1 MMETNRTRWA
11 WIAAAALACGGCST
25 SAKLAEPKNYDIANG
40 DYLTEKEYEDLSK
53 DEAQEYCELLA
64 QEVDIQKDNA
74 SFAQENLTQV
84 ETEIEDLKTRLASL
98 SRPPE
103 VEEEVPAGGE
113 LAKHTVVS
121 GDWLSKLAKQ
131 YYDGNWKAWSRIY
144 EANRDQ
150 IKNPDLIYP
159 QQVFSIPR

>member
-1 MMETNRTRWA
+1 MMEMNRTRWA
-11 WIAAAALACGGCST
+11 WIAAAALACSGCST

-40 DYLTEKEYEDLSK
+40 DYLTEKEYKDLSK
-53 DEAQEYCELLA
+53 DEAQEYCDLLA
-64 QEVDIQKDNA
+64 QEVDIQKDNSA
-74 SFAQENLTQV
+74 FAQENLTQV
-84 ETEIEDLKTRLASL
+84 QAEIEDLRTRLASM
-98 SRPPE
+98 SKPPE
-103 VEEEVPAGGE
+103 KEEVPAGGE
-113 LAKHTVVS
+113 LTKHTVVP

-144 EANRDQ
+144 DANRDQ